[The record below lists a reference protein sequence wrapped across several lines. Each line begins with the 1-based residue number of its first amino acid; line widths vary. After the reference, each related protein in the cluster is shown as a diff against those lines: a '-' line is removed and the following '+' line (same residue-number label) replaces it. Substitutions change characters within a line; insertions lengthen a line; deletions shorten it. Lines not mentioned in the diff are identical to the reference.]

1 MLAGSLPRKSP
12 GVCSA
17 HVCTSVRGEVCLLQT
32 VEKYLYLFSCLNLTG
47 VPALLHLK
55 GIAQAQD
62 KLVSV

>member
-1 MLAGSLPRKSP
+1 MFVGSLPRRCP
-12 GVCSA
+12 GVCSV
-17 HVCTSVRGEVCLLQT
+17 HVCTLVRGEVCQFQT
-32 VEKYLYLFSCLNLTG
+32 VEKCLYLISSLNPTG